1 NVANTEVSL
10 GVSAEV
16 SKEKSNANKDIKE
29 EPIVVNKMESEKP
42 GLIDENDNA
51 SQTSSDSDGTVAS
64 DKQEHEKIIISEDS
78 MRETQ
83 SQLLLSKRNLDI
95 PIKCDITGS
104 TFEFPALTID
114 DINTSL
120 KVVGSLIPG
129 RKLKVINNT
138 HLADETSYVPSVT
151 RFSAG
156 QGRDKIFG
164 YLEHMYS
171 ELVRNINL
179 ILIEIR
185 TNVNVNK
192 NIGILRG

>member
-1 NVANTEVSL
+1 
-10 GVSAEV
+10 
-16 SKEKSNANKDIKE
+16 
-29 EPIVVNKMESEKP
+29 
-42 GLIDENDNA
+42 
-51 SQTSSDSDGTVAS
+51 
-64 DKQEHEKIIISEDS
+64 
-78 MRETQ
+78 
-83 SQLLLSKRNLDI
+83 NLDI

-192 NIGILRG
+192 NVGILRGIICKLAVFLHKYENMRKAYESDSSMYARLGNNRDKYHIFLDDFFRDVTVPK